1 MRILIIGGTR
11 FIGPRVAEQL
21 LAGGHEVTLF
31 HRGQTEA
38 DLPGPVNHTYGD
50 RRDLPSFK
58 SQFKSL
64 APEVVVDMVCYN
76 EREASSLMRTFKGVA
91 GRVAVAS
98 SMDVYRAYGG
108 LLGLEVDPPEPI
120 PFNEESPLR
129 TSRFPYRAHAKS
141 PDDMAFDYDK
151 IPVEQAVMSAAGL
164 PGTVLRLPAVYGPG
178 DHRAFD
184 HLKRMDDGRCAIL
197 LEEGHARWRWT
208 RGFVDNV
215 AAAITL
221 AVVDDRAAG
230 RIYNV
235 GEPAA
240 STEAEWIYSI
250 GRAAG
255 WEGEVVVFAKEAIPE
270 HLAAPYNFDHHLQG
284 DTSRIRKE
292 LGYAEHVPRD
302 RAMKE
307 TIEWERVHPP
317 DQADASRFDYA
328 AEDAALKKLSR
339 DADDPRRSDS

>member
-31 HRGQTEA
+31 YRGQTEA
-38 DLPGPVNHTYGD
+38 DLPGPVSHIYGD
-50 RRDLPSFK
+50 RRDLPTFK
-58 SQFKSL
+58 SQFKNL
-64 APEVVVDMVCYN
+64 APDVVVDMVCYN
-76 EREASSLMRTFKGVA
+76 EREAFDLIQTFSGVA
-91 GRVAVAS
+91 RRVVVAS

-108 LLGLEVDPPEPI
+108 LLGLDTGPPDAM
-120 PFNEESPLR
+120 PFNENSPLR
-129 TSRFPYRAHAKS
+129 VSRFPYRAHAKG

-151 IPVEQAVMSAAGL
+151 IPVEKAVMSDADL

-184 HLKRMDDGRCAIL
+184 HLKRMEDGRAVIL

-208 RGFVDNV
+208 RGYVENV
-215 AAAITL
+215 ASAIAL

-230 RIYNV
+230 RVYNV
-235 GEPAA
+235 GEPDAL
-240 STEAEWIYSI
+240 TEAEWVYSI

-255 WEGEVVVFAKEAIPE
+255 WEGGVVVLPREAIPE
-270 HLAAPYNFDHHLQG
+270 HLAAPYNFDHHLEG
-284 DTSRIRKE
+284 DISRIRKE

-302 RAMKE
+302 QAMKK
-307 TIEWERVHPP
+307 TIEWERVNPP
-317 DQADASRFDYA
+317 DQADAS
-328 AEDAALKKLSR
+328 
-339 DADDPRRSDS
+339 